1 MQKGGRKG
9 GKKRGKKRKGDK
21 EGRGQGG
28 REGDSGL
35 SSGTLNISSGQTEVG
50 KTRCVLS
57 PPSSAPRDAL
67 VLLLGSVF
75 LVRSLSKMLL
85 GRPGSCC

>member
-1 MQKGGRKG
+1 MYKSGGLGSGRKTQKGGREGGKKG
-9 GKKRGKKRKGDK
+9 GKERKGEE

-50 KTRCVLS
+50 KTQCVLS
-57 PPSSAPRDAL
+57 PASSAPRDAL
-67 VLLLGSVF
+67 VL
-75 LVRSLSKMLL
+75 
-85 GRPGSCC
+85 C